1 MGIAVLVLPMP
12 PSPSPRGLSR
22 TYHDPLHGA
31 ITLHRRDPVEALLV
45 RLIDT
50 PEFQRLRRIRQ
61 LGSASLTFHGAESSR
76 FTHSL
81 GVMAIA
87 RRAFDQLAQANP
99 DLHPYRATV
108 LCAALLHDLG
118 HGPFSHTCEEIF
130 GSHHE
135 HWTLRIM
142 AEADPIRQALDTFSP
157 ELRPQICQVYE
168 KQHPVPLV
176 WQLVSSQLDC
186 DRLDYLMRDSHFTG
200 ASYGRLD
207 LDRILM
213 ALRFDPDSGQLTVA
227 QKGITA
233 IEHYLTV
240 RFFMYAQIYHHPKNI
255 ATTWVLEHAFRR
267 ARELFALGE
276 VDADEV
282 MADWLR
288 GECDRLPLAHYLGAD
303 DTVFTYHLQRW
314 QRHPDPILADLCRRF
329 IHRDLLKTH
338 DLSPLSPDQH
348 QLLLEDLHSHLKD
361 AGFIPSYYCG
371 IRVACNRGYTLYQ
384 RGIKLKT
391 DNGLQEISEA
401 SPLVQTLIQPSQ
413 KVWLVYPR
421 ELKETV
427 RAIAPGS
434 ASIPDRQ

>member
-1 MGIAVLVLPMP
+1 MP
-12 PSPSPRGLSR
+12 SSPSPRGLSR

-31 ITLHRRDPVEALLV
+31 ITLNRRDAVEALLV

-87 RRAFDQLAQANP
+87 RRAFDQLAQDNP
-99 DLHPYRATV
+99 DLQPYRATV

-118 HGPFSHTCEEIF
+118 HGPFSHTCEDIF
-130 GSHHE
+130 DSHHE
-135 HWTLRIM
+135 HWTQRIL
-142 AEADPIRQALDTFSP
+142 AESDPIRSALDEYSP
-157 ELRPQICQVYE
+157 DLRSQICQVYE
-168 KQHPVPLV
+168 KQHPIPVV

-227 QKGITA
+227 RKGVTA

-240 RFFMYAQIYHHPKNI
+240 RFFMYAQIYHHPKNL
-255 ATTWVLEHAFRR
+255 ATTWVLEHAFQR
-267 ARELFALGE
+267 ARELFAVGA
-276 VDADEV
+276 VSADEV
-282 MADWLR
+282 MAAWLQ
-288 GECDRLPLAHYLGAD
+288 GDCDRLPLDHYLGAD
-303 DTVFTYHLQRW
+303 DGVFVYHLQRW

-329 IHRDLLKTH
+329 INRDLLKTY
-338 DLSPLSPDQH
+338 DITYLSTDRHL
-348 QLLLEDLHSHLKD
+348 LLLEELHPLLKD
-361 AGFIPSYYCG
+361 AGFVPDYYCG
-371 IRVACNRGYTLYQ
+371 IRVAWNRGYTLYQ

-391 DNGLQEISEA
+391 EDGLQEISDA
-401 SPLVQTLIQPSQ
+401 SPLVKTLTQPLQ

-421 ELKETV
+421 EIDVKS
-427 RAIAPGS
+427 RAIALS
-434 ASIPDRQ
+434 A